1 MASQESGV
9 TISEHP
15 DAQFRLSIPDNWE
28 TDTSGSDKGVFVY
41 QDPTAW
47 GGRFHPNVVVIQ
59 RPYDNRHE
67 TEDDYYKEVL
77 ATDAGLAEQLT
88 QYRNVHLGWDTL
100 GDDDT
105 PAVLRVSSYRN
116 EEGTPLML
124 YQWNAVRSGIE
135 INFAVTFPTAF
146 YQEWANPA
154 WLWSKDFEWTV

>member
-1 MASQESGV
+1 MANQESGV

-28 TDTSGSDKGVFVY
+28 TDMSGSDKGVFVY

-47 GGRFHPNVVVIQ
+47 GGRFRPNVVVIQ

-67 TEDDYYKEVL
+67 TEEDYYKEVL

-105 PAVLRVSSYRN
+105 SAVLRVSSYRN